1 MRPNSA
7 LHYISDTEKIALEL
21 IEKLEDK
28 MDNSGNVE
36 VKELMQQYAFDAISF
51 MFIGHKVGALQGTEE
66 SKTIMANIDYILNTW
81 AEMMFLPI
89 WLAKYH
95 PKMNKF
101 GKILVFYIHI

>member
-28 MDNSGNVE
+28 MDISGNVE
-36 VKELMQQYAFDAISF
+36 VKELMQRYAFDAISF
-51 MFIGHKVGALQGTEE
+51 MFIGHKIGALQETDE
-66 SKTIMANIDYILNTW
+66 SKEMMSNLDYILNTW
-81 AEMMFLPI
+81 AEMMFLPV

-101 GKILVFYIHI
+101 GTLKLFRVS